1 MSAKVNAVV
10 RDVDRRVGAVLSAL
24 AAAPLLVIL
33 LLTFADVFARYAF
46 ASPITGSVEIIEF
59 AMAVLIFAALPLVT
73 RTRSHVSVSLMD
85 SVCTGWVGRARLVL
99 CDAVSALALGVLTWR
114 LWVQARD
121 DWASETATMVLGWL
135 YAPLYTAMA
144 MLAGLTCI
152 VMLCLT
158 VASISGRGES

>member
-1 MSAKVNAVV
+1 MSTNVSAVI
-10 RDVDRRVGAVLSAL
+10 RDIDRRLGDVLSAL

-33 LLTFADVFARYAF
+33 TLTFSDVFARYAF

-85 SVCTGWVGRARLVL
+85 GVFTGCVGRARIVL

-121 DWASETATMVLGWL
+121 DWASETATVVLGWL
-135 YAPLYTAMA
+135 YAPLYAAMA
-144 MLAGLTCI
+144 LLAGLTCI

-158 VASISGRGES
+158 AAGIFGRSES